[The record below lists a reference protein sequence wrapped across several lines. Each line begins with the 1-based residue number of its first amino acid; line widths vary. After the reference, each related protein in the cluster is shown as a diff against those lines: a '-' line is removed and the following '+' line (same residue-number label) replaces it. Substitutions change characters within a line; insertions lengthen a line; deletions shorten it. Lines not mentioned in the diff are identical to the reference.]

1 VQGHLLSAGS
11 EPTRCHYCLMI
22 QGVRRFD
29 CCEFID
35 PPSPDHEHK
44 WVRRT
49 DESWALGRHDHLHTM
64 WCASFFDC
72 AECGSSITD
81 VDVFQPEAFRHTCE
95 QCRKRYRDSDPLS
108 DFCSRECVEAAK
120 RSLRSEGNR

>member
-1 VQGHLLSAGS
+1 MSS
-11 EPTRCHYCLMI
+11 RT
-22 QGVRRFD
+22 
-29 CCEFID
+29 

-49 DESWALGRHDHLHTM
+49 DETWALGRHDHLNTV

-120 RSLRSEGNR
+120 SSLRSEGNR